1 MALAM
6 GANLLYRTA
15 YMNAAVTINHEM
27 ITYAAQ
33 SALAVSAVNIRYGE
47 VATFLGRTAMN
58 DDFLYLTHD
67 IDFSDDWKR
76 DKYLSGITS
85 KPQSLIMSVMRSLFL
100 IASSTFSQNS
110 EKYSSE

>member
-6 GANLLYRTA
+6 GAALLYRTA

-27 ITYAAQ
+27 ITYAAH
-33 SALAVSAVNIRYGE
+33 SALPVPAVNIRYGE

-67 IDFSDDWKR
+67 NDFTDDLKG
-76 DKYLSGITS
+76 DKYLSGIAS
-85 KPQSLIMSVMRSLFL
+85 KPQSLITSVMCSLFL

-110 EKYSSE
+110 KKYSSE

>member
-27 ITYAAQ
+27 ITYAAH
-33 SALAVSAVNIRYGE
+33 SALPVSAVNIRYGE

-67 IDFSDDWKR
+67 IE
-76 DKYLSGITS
+76 Y
-85 KPQSLIMSVMRSLFL
+85 
-100 IASSTFSQNS
+100 
-110 EKYSSE
+110 